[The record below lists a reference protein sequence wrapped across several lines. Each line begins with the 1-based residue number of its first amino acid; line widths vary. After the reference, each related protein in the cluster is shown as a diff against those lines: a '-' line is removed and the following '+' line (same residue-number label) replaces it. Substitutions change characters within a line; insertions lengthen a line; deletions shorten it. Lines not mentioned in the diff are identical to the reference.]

1 MKGSVMKK
9 IILSLILASS
19 LAVPAFAASWNAVN
33 RVPVVGKQ
41 VLDKNSLPSNA
52 KFVITETAVTNS
64 TSNTNNEI
72 YIQKTDL
79 GYTGNDNEV
88 AAIVAKELGIIINAN
103 ASKKKFVSNIAS
115 ALAGSITDESA
126 QNKALIINELTMN
139 NMSEKDQMNA
149 DVTGTDLMIQ
159 AGYNPLAMIVVLG
172 KMPGSTMD
180 TLKSQPNNFKRS
192 MYIYDYL
199 SYNYPSKVKAGY
211 NCKEY
216 KNFLAYIQPTIDER
230 KSNKAKLAKF
240 EKEQAK
246 LKKERAKQ
254 IAKYKAT
261 GGLNGWDASYTI
273 LKNLSES
280 SEK

>member
-1 MKGSVMKK
+1 MKK
-9 IILSLILASS
+9 IILSVLVTSLLAMPS
-19 LAVPAFAASWNAVN
+19 FAATWSAAN
-33 RVPVVGKQ
+33 RIPVVGKQ
-41 VLDKNSLPSNA
+41 MLNKNNLPSST
-52 KFVITETAVTNS
+52 KFVVTETDIVNS
-64 TSNTNNEI
+64 SYNTNNEI
-72 YIQKTDL
+72 YVPKAEL

-88 AAIVAKELGIIINAN
+88 AAIIAQQLGVIINAN
-103 ASKKKFVSNIAS
+103 AAKKKLVSNITS
-115 ALAGSITDESA
+115 ALAGGFMDTSLEKS
-126 QNKALIINELTMN
+126 ALIANELTLN

-149 DVTGTDLMIQ
+149 DVTGVDLMIQ

-172 KMPGSTMD
+172 KMPGSTVD
-180 TLKSQPNNFKRS
+180 ILKSQPNNFKRT

-216 KNFLAYIQPTIDER
+216 KNFVAYIQPTIDER
-230 KSNKAKLAKF
+230 NSNKSKLSKF
-240 EKEQAK
+240 NKQQAK

-273 LKNLSES
+273 LKNLSENA
-280 SEK
+280 ETK

>member
-1 MKGSVMKK
+1 MKK
-9 IILSLILASS
+9 ILLSLILAGT
-19 LAVPAFAASWNAVN
+19 LAMPALAATWSAVD
-33 RVPVVGKQ
+33 RTPTVGKQ
-41 VLDKNSLPSNA
+41 ILSKNNLPSTT
-52 KFVITETAVTNS
+52 KFVVTETAVTNS
-64 TSNTNNEI
+64 TSNTNDEI
-72 YIQKTDL
+72 YVQKTDL

-88 AAIVAKELGIIINAN
+88 AAVIAQEIGVIINAN
-103 ASKKKFVSNIAS
+103 ASKKKLVSNITS
-115 ALAGSITDESA
+115 AIAGNFVDTNLE
-126 QNKALIINELTMN
+126 NTALVANELTLN
-139 NMSEKDQMNA
+139 NMSAKDQMNA
-149 DVTGTDLMIQ
+149 DITGVDLMIQ

-172 KMPGSTMD
+172 KMPGSTVD
-180 TLKSQPNNFKRS
+180 ILKSQPNNFKRS

-230 KSNKAKLAKF
+230 NSNKSKLAKF
-240 EKEQAK
+240 QKEQAK

-280 SEK
+280 SEN

>member
-1 MKGSVMKK
+1 MKK
-9 IILSLILASS
+9 LILSLILAGTF
-19 LAVPAFAASWNAVN
+19 AIPAFSATWSAVD
-33 RVPVVGKQ
+33 RVPTVGKQ
-41 VLDKNSLPSNA
+41 ILTKNNLPTNT
-52 KFVITETAVTNS
+52 KFVVTETAVVNS

-72 YIQKTDL
+72 YIQKEAL

-88 AAIVAKELGIIINAN
+88 AAVISQEIGTMINAN
-103 ASKKKFVSNIAS
+103 ASKKKFVSNITS
-115 ALAGSITDESA
+115 ALAGSVSGEDA
-126 QNKALIINELTMN
+126 QNNALILNELAMN
-139 NMSEKDQMNA
+139 NMSAKDQMDA
-149 DVTGTDLMIQ
+149 DITGTDLMIQ

-199 SYNYPSKVKAGY
+199 AYNYPSKVKSGY

-216 KNFLAYIQPTIDER
+216 KNFVAYIQPTINER
-230 KSNKAKLAKF
+230 NADKKKLAKF
-240 EKEQAK
+240 NKEQAK
-246 LKKERAKQ
+246 LKATRAKQ

-273 LKNLSES
+273 LKNLSEN

>member
-1 MKGSVMKK
+1 MKK
-9 IILSLILASS
+9 ILLSLMLSS
-19 LAVPAFAASWNAVN
+19 LLATPVFSATWSAVD
-33 RVPVVGKQ
+33 RVPTVGKQ
-41 VLDKNSLPSNA
+41 ILSKNSLPSTTT
-52 KFVITETAVTNS
+52 FVVTETAVTNS
-64 TSNTNNEI
+64 TSNANNEL
-72 YIQKTDL
+72 YVQKTDL

-88 AAIVAKELGIIINAN
+88 AAVISQEIGAVINAN
-103 ASKKKFVSNIAS
+103 ASKKKFVSNVTSAIAGNFVDTNLEKS
-115 ALAGSITDESA
+115 ALIA
-126 QNKALIINELTMN
+126 NELTLN
-139 NMSEKDQMNA
+139 NMSEKDKMNA
-149 DVTGTDLMIQ
+149 DVTGVDLMIQ

-180 TLKSQPNNFKRS
+180 TLKSQPNNFKRT

-211 NCKEY
+211 NCQEY

-230 KSNKAKLAKF
+230 NSNKTKLAKF

>member
-1 MKGSVMKK
+1 MKK
-9 IILSLILASS
+9 FALFLLTLMLATPVFSATWS
-19 LAVPAFAASWNAVN
+19 AVD
-33 RVPVVGKQ
+33 RVPTVGKQ
-41 VLDKNSLPSNA
+41 ILTKNSLPTDT
-52 KFVITETAVTNS
+52 KFVVTETAVVNS
-64 TSNTNNEI
+64 TSNTNKEI
-72 YIQKTDL
+72 YVQKETL

-88 AAIVAKELGIIINAN
+88 AAVISQEIGTIVNAN
-103 ASKKKFVSNIAS
+103 ASKKKLVSNLTS
-115 ALAGSITDESA
+115 ALAGSVSGESA
-126 QNKALIINELTMN
+126 QNKALIINELAIN

-172 KMPGSTMD
+172 KMPGSAMD
-180 TLKSQPNNFKRS
+180 TLKSQPNNFKRT

-211 NCKEY
+211 NCQEY
-216 KNFLAYIQPTIDER
+216 KNFLAYIQPTVDER
-230 KSNKAKLAKF
+230 NANKKKLAKF

-246 LKKERAKQ
+246 LKTERAKQ

>member
-1 MKGSVMKK
+1 MKK
-9 IILSLILASS
+9 IALFLMTLMLA
-19 LAVPAFAASWNAVN
+19 APAFSATWSAVD
-33 RVPVVGKQ
+33 RVPTVGKQ
-41 VLDKNSLPSNA
+41 ILTKNNLPTDT
-52 KFVITETAVTNS
+52 KFVVTETAVVNS
-64 TSNTNNEI
+64 TSNTNKEI
-72 YIQKTDL
+72 YIQKEAL
-79 GYTGNDNEV
+79 KYTGNDNEV
-88 AAIVAKELGIIINAN
+88 AAVISQEIGTIINAN
-103 ASKKKFVSNIAS
+103 ASKKKLVSNIAS
-115 ALAGSITDESA
+115 ALAGSVSGESA
-126 QNKALIINELTMN
+126 QNNAIIINELAMN
-139 NMSEKDQMNA
+139 NMSAKDQMDA

-199 SYNYPSKVKAGY
+199 TYNYPSKIKAGY

-216 KNFLAYIQPTIDER
+216 KNFAAYVQPTVDER
-230 KSNKAKLAKF
+230 KADKKKLAKF
-240 EKEQAK
+240 NKEQAK
-246 LKKERAKQ
+246 LKTERAKQ

>member
-1 MKGSVMKK
+1 MKK
-9 IILSLILASS
+9 ILLSLFLAAS
-19 LAVPAFAASWNAVN
+19 LAVPSLAATWSAVN
-33 RVPVVGKQ
+33 RVPEVGKQ
-41 VLDKNSLPSNA
+41 VLSKNSLPTTTT
-52 KFVITETAVTNS
+52 FVITDVEVTNS
-64 TSNTNNEI
+64 TSNENNKI
-72 YIQKTDL
+72 YINKTNL
-79 GYTGNDNEV
+79 NYTGNDNEV
-88 AAIVAKELGIIINAN
+88 AAVIAQEIGALVNAN
-103 ASKKKFVSNIAS
+103 ASKKKLVSNITS
-115 ALAGSITDESA
+115 ALAGSFVDTSLETT
-126 QNKALIINELTMN
+126 ALAANEFTLN

-149 DVTGTDLMIQ
+149 DITGVDLMIQ

-180 TLKSQPNNFKRS
+180 LLKSQPNNFKRT

-199 SYNYPSKVKAGY
+199 AYNYPSKVKAGY
-211 NCKEY
+211 NCQEY

-230 KSNKAKLAKF
+230 NSNSKKLAKW

-280 SEK
+280 SEVK

>member
-1 MKGSVMKK
+1 MKK
-9 IILSLILASS
+9 ILLSLILAGTLSMPA
-19 LAVPAFAASWNAVN
+19 LAATWSAVD
-33 RVPVVGKQ
+33 RTPTVGKQ
-41 VLDKNSLPSNA
+41 ILSKNNLPSTT
-52 KFVITETAVTNS
+52 KFVVTETAVTNS
-64 TSNTNNEI
+64 TSNTNDEI
-72 YIQKTDL
+72 YVQKTDL

-88 AAIVAKELGIIINAN
+88 AAVIAQEIGVIINAN
-103 ASKKKFVSNIAS
+103 ASKKKLVSNITS
-115 ALAGSITDESA
+115 AIAGNFVDTNLE
-126 QNKALIINELTMN
+126 NTALVANELTLN
-139 NMSEKDQMNA
+139 NMSAKDQMNA
-149 DVTGTDLMIQ
+149 DITGVDLMIQ

-172 KMPGSTMD
+172 KMPGSTVD
-180 TLKSQPNNFKRS
+180 ILKSQPNNFKRS

-199 SYNYPSKVKAGY
+199 SYNYHSKVKAGY

-230 KSNKAKLAKF
+230 NSNKSKLAKF
-240 EKEQAK
+240 QKEQAK

-280 SEK
+280 SEN

>member
-1 MKGSVMKK
+1 MKK
-9 IILSLILASS
+9 ILLSLILAGT
-19 LAVPAFAASWNAVN
+19 LAMPALATTWSAVD
-33 RVPVVGKQ
+33 RTPTVGKQ
-41 VLDKNSLPSNA
+41 ILSKNNLPSTT
-52 KFVITETAVTNS
+52 KFVVTETAVTNS
-64 TSNTNNEI
+64 TSNTNDEI
-72 YIQKTDL
+72 YVQKTDL

-88 AAIVAKELGIIINAN
+88 AAVIAQEIGVIINAN
-103 ASKKKFVSNIAS
+103 ASKKKLVSNITS
-115 ALAGSITDESA
+115 AIAGNFVDTNLE
-126 QNKALIINELTMN
+126 NTALVANELTLN
-139 NMSEKDQMNA
+139 NMSAKDQMNA
-149 DVTGTDLMIQ
+149 DITGVDLMIQ

-172 KMPGSTMD
+172 KMPGSTVD
-180 TLKSQPNNFKRS
+180 ILKSQPNNFKRS

-230 KSNKAKLAKF
+230 NSNKSKLAKF
-240 EKEQAK
+240 QKEQAK

-280 SEK
+280 SEN

>member
-1 MKGSVMKK
+1 MKR
-9 IILSLILASS
+9 ILLSLVLAGT
-19 LAVPAFAASWNAVN
+19 LAMPALAATWSAVD
-33 RVPVVGKQ
+33 RTPTVGKQ
-41 VLDKNSLPSNA
+41 ILSKNNLPSTTT
-52 KFVITETAVTNS
+52 FVVTETAVTNS

-72 YIQKTDL
+72 YVQKTDL

-88 AAIVAKELGIIINAN
+88 AAVIAQEIGVIINAN
-103 ASKKKFVSNIAS
+103 ASKKKLVSNITS
-115 ALAGSITDESA
+115 AIAGNFVDTNLE
-126 QNKALIINELTMN
+126 NTALVANELTLN
-139 NMSEKDQMNA
+139 NMSSKDQMNA
-149 DVTGTDLMIQ
+149 DITGVDLMIQ

-172 KMPGSTMD
+172 KMPGSTVD
-180 TLKSQPNNFKRS
+180 ILKSQPNNFKRS

-211 NCKEY
+211 NCQEY

-230 KSNKAKLAKF
+230 NSNKSKLAKF
-240 EKEQAK
+240 QKEQAK

-280 SEK
+280 SEN

>member
-1 MKGSVMKK
+1 MKK
-9 IILSLILASS
+9 IILSVLVTSLLAIPS
-19 LAVPAFAASWNAVN
+19 FAATWSAAN
-33 RVPVVGKQ
+33 RIPVVGKQ
-41 VLDKNSLPSNA
+41 MLNKNNLPSST
-52 KFVITETAVTNS
+52 KFVVTETDIVNS
-64 TSNTNNEI
+64 SYNTNNEI
-72 YIQKTDL
+72 YVPKAEL

-88 AAIVAKELGIIINAN
+88 AAIIAQQLGVIINAN
-103 ASKKKFVSNIAS
+103 AAKKKLVSNITS
-115 ALAGSITDESA
+115 ALAGGFMDTSLEKS
-126 QNKALIINELTMN
+126 ALIANELTLN

-149 DVTGTDLMIQ
+149 DVTGVDLMIQ

-172 KMPGSTMD
+172 KMPGSTVD
-180 TLKSQPNNFKRS
+180 ILKSQPNNFKRT

-216 KNFLAYIQPTIDER
+216 KNFVAYIQPTIDER
-230 KSNKAKLAKF
+230 NSNKSKLAKF
-240 EKEQAK
+240 NKQQAK

-273 LKNLSES
+273 LKNLSENT
-280 SEK
+280 ETK

>member
-1 MKGSVMKK
+1 MKK
-9 IILSLILASS
+9 LILSLFLAAS
-19 LAVPAFAASWNAVN
+19 LAVPSLAATWSAVD
-33 RVPVVGKQ
+33 RVPTVGKQ
-41 VLDKNSLPSNA
+41 ILSKNSLPSDTT
-52 KFVITETAVTNS
+52 FVVTETAVSNS

-72 YIQKTDL
+72 YVQKTDL

-88 AAIVAKELGIIINAN
+88 AAVIAQEIGAIINAN
-103 ASKKKFVSNIAS
+103 ASKKKLVSNITSAIAGS
-115 ALAGSITDESA
+115 FVDTGLETTALAA
-126 QNKALIINELTMN
+126 NELTLN

-149 DVTGTDLMIQ
+149 DITGVDLMIQ

-172 KMPGSTMD
+172 KMPGSTLD
-180 TLKSQPNNFKRS
+180 LLKSQPNNFKRT

-199 SYNYPSKVKAGY
+199 AYNYPSKVKAGY
-211 NCKEY
+211 GCQEY
-216 KNFLAYIQPTIDER
+216 KNFLAYIQPTLDER
-230 KSNKAKLAKF
+230 NSNSKKLAKW

-246 LKKERAKQ
+246 IKKERAKQ

-280 SEK
+280 SETN